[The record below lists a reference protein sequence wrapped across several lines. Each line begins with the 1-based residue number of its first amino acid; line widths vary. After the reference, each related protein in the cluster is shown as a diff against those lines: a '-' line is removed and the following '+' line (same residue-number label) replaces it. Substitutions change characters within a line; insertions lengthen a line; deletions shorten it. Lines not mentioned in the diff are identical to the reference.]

1 MLLLTGPN
9 MGGKSTLLR
18 QTCVIV
24 LLAHLGCYV
33 PAETARLSLTD
44 KIFTR
49 IGAYDRLLQGQS
61 TFMVELS
68 ETAGAIHMI
77 SLLLCDLIFYYIG
90 ILRGATPKSL
100 VVLDE
105 LGRGTST
112 FDGYDC

>member
-18 QTCVIV
+18 QTCILV

-33 PAETARLSLTD
+33 PARSACVSLTD

-68 ETAGAIHMI
+68 ETAGAIVTCWGLHLSRHAADGI
-77 SLLLCDLIFYYIG
+77 ILQEFY
-90 ILRGATPKSL
+90 A
-100 VVLDE
+100 
-105 LGRGTST
+105 GRRVTA
-112 FDGYDC
+112 